1 MSTIPVVDYTNLEF
15 SNFELEEDYALIND
29 EEFKILREKNTK
41 AAFFAERIAVRG
53 ILNFGL
59 VKKNIGASLDL
70 QARGIKT
77 AIIIDSIVAISSNS
91 TADEIIFEL
100 YRKVNGEDVK
110 VGIQRYSNNQMPV
123 DFPDGII
130 YPDMTIKVIPQ
141 KNDATITVYCKPVFV
156 AFSVNA
162 DGTE

>member
-1 MSTIPVVDYTNLEF
+1 MSVTPIVDYTNLEF
-15 SNFELEEDYALIND
+15 SKFALEEDYALIND
-29 EEFKILREKNTK
+29 EQFKILREKNSK
-41 AAFFAERIAVRG
+41 SAFFAERIAVRG

-59 VKKNIGASLDL
+59 VRKNIGAELDL

-77 AIIIDSIVAISSNS
+77 AIIIDSIVAMSQNS

-100 YRKVNGEDVK
+100 YRKINGEDVK
-110 VGIQRYSNNQMPV
+110 VGIQRYSNAQMPV

-141 KNDATITVYCKPVFV
+141 RNDATVTVYCKPVFV

-162 DGTE
+162 DGSQ